1 MRIPTVLAYPKIT
14 PESSVVTTT
23 QISPPPESATV
34 TAHWGAEPVP
44 ATREG
49 WVRRAR
55 EAAALVATTAFERDT
70 TAALPVAEVQWLKD
84 AGLLGLQGPKD
95 SGGGD
100 AAWVTVLDVV
110 AEFAKVDGSIANVLG
125 WHYAYFWLF
134 RSFGTPRQRAAW
146 EAEATANRQLIS
158 GIANFR
164 DKPIGAVD
172 EGATLVLNGSKQ
184 FNTGLPVSDRV
195 FIGTALEG
203 TEDVFF
209 VYTDSRVPEISYGED
224 WDTLGQRSTA
234 SGSAEVAGLRVPWTT
249 ALGFEGRTFV
259 PQPANITPGLTSQ
272 TLMPVFYVSL
282 ARGALDKAV
291 GYIRDHGRAW
301 LHSPYERAVDEPY
314 VVDGIGQLQ
323 SRLLA
328 AEALVREASEK
339 VSVALD
345 APNEIT
351 PEQRGELAVLLSA
364 AKTVAVEVGIEVTTK
379 LFELTGGRSTARS
392 FELDRFFRDLRTQ
405 SLHDPVAQKRL
416 QVGSYLL
423 RGEYPLAV
431 DWYS

>member
-1 MRIPTVLAYPKIT
+1 M
-14 PESSVVTTT
+14 E
-23 QISPPPESATV
+23 
-34 TAHWGAEPVP
+34 
-44 ATREG
+44 
-49 WVRRAR
+49 RAR
-55 EAAALVATTAFERDT
+55 QAAGLVAATAFERDT
-70 TAALPVAEVQWLKD
+70 TAAAPFAEVQWIKD
-84 AGLLGLQGPKD
+84 AGLVGLQGPKA

-100 AAWVTVLDVV
+100 ADWATVLDVV
-110 AEFAKVDGSIANVLG
+110 AEFAKVDGSVANVLG

-134 RSFGTPRQRAAW
+134 RSFGTPEQRAKW
-146 EAEATANRQLIS
+146 EAEVTADRQLIS

-164 DKPIGAVD
+164 DRPISAVD
-172 EGATLVLNGSKQ
+172 EGTTLLLNGSKQ
-184 FNTGLPVSDRV
+184 FNTGLPVSNRV
-195 FIGTALEG
+195 FIGSALEG

-209 VYTDSRVPEISYGED
+209 VYAHSRVPEIIYGED

-234 SGSAEVAGLRVPWTT
+234 SGSARVSGLRASWGD
-249 ALGFEGRTFV
+249 ALGFADKTFI

-272 TLMPVFYVSL
+272 TLMPTFYVSL

-291 GYIRDHGRAW
+291 DYIKNHGRAW
-301 LHSPYERAVDEPY
+301 LHSNYERAVDEPY

-328 AEALVREASEK
+328 AEALVRDASEK

-405 SLHDPVAQKRL
+405 SLHDPVAQKRI

>member
-1 MRIPTVLAYPKIT
+1 M
-14 PESSVVTTT
+14 TT
-23 QISPPPESATV
+23 QISPSEPATATPQWARV
-34 TAHWGAEPVP
+34 PVP
-44 ATREG
+44 DTRAG
-49 WVRRAR
+49 WVERAR
-55 EAAALVATTAFERDT
+55 QAAGLVAATAFDRDT
-70 TAALPVAEVQWLKD
+70 AASVPVAEIQWIKD
-84 AGLLGLQGPKD
+84 AGLIGLQGPKAH
-95 SGGGD
+95 GGGD
-100 AAWVTVLDVV
+100 ANWATVLDVV
-110 AEFAKVDGSIANVLG
+110 AEFAKVDGSVANILG

-134 RSFGTPRQRAAW
+134 RSFGTPEQRAKW
-146 EAEATANRQLIS
+146 EAEVTTGRQLIS

-164 DKPIGAVD
+164 DRPISAVD
-172 EGATLVLNGSKQ
+172 EGATLLLNGSKQ
-184 FNTGLPVSDRV
+184 FNTGLPVSDRA
-195 FIGTALEG
+195 FIGSALEG

-209 VYTDSRVPEISYGED
+209 VYTDSRVPQITYGND

-234 SGSAEVAGLRVPWTT
+234 SGSATVSGLRASWDQ
-249 ALGFEGRTFV
+249 ALGFSGKTFI
-259 PQPANITPGLTSQ
+259 PQAANITPGLTSQ
-272 TLMPVFYVSL
+272 TLMPTFYVSL

-291 GYIRDHGRAW
+291 DYIKNHGRAW
-301 LHSPYERAVDEPY
+301 LHSSYERAVDEPY
-314 VVDGIGQLQ
+314 IVDGIGQLQ

-328 AEALVREASEK
+328 AEALVRDASEK
-339 VSVALD
+339 VSAALD

-351 PEQRGELAVLLSA
+351 LEQRGDLAVLLSA

-416 QVGSYLL
+416 QVGAYLL

>member
-1 MRIPTVLAYPKIT
+1 VPT
-14 PESSVVTTT
+14 
-23 QISPPPESATV
+23 
-34 TAHWGAEPVP
+34 
-44 ATREG
+44 TRAG
-49 WVRRAR
+49 WVERAR
-55 EAAALVATTAFERDT
+55 QAAGLVAATAFERDT
-70 TAALPVAEVQWLKD
+70 TAAAPVAEVQWIKD
-84 AGLLGLQGPKD
+84 AGLLGLQGPKA

-100 AAWVTVLDVV
+100 ADWATVLDVV
-110 AEFAKVDGSIANVLG
+110 AEFAKVEGSIANVLG

-134 RSFGTPRQRAAW
+134 RAFGTPEQRAAW
-146 EAEATANRQLIS
+146 EAEVTENRQLIS

-164 DKPIGAVD
+164 DRPISAVD
-172 EGATLVLNGSKQ
+172 EGTTLLLNGGKQ

-195 FIGTALEG
+195 FIGSAIEG

-209 VYTDSRVPEISYGED
+209 VYTDSHAPEIIYGED

-234 SGSAEVAGLRVPWTT
+234 SGSATVSSLRVSWDD
-249 ALGFEGRTFV
+249 AIGFADKTFI
-259 PQPANITPGLTSQ
+259 PQPANSTPGLTSQ
-272 TLMPVFYVSL
+272 TLMPTFYVSL

-291 GYIRDHGRAW
+291 DYIKNHGRAW
-301 LHSPYERAVDEPY
+301 LHSDYERAVDEPY

-328 AEALVREASEK
+328 AEALVRDASEK
-339 VSVALD
+339 VSAALD

-351 PEQRGELAVLLSA
+351 PEQRGELAVLLAA

-431 DWYS
+431 NWYS

>member
-1 MRIPTVLAYPKIT
+1 
-14 PESSVVTTT
+14 
-23 QISPPPESATV
+23 
-34 TAHWGAEPVP
+34 VP
-44 ATREG
+44 DTRAG
-49 WVRRAR
+49 WVERAR
-55 EAAALVATTAFERDT
+55 QAAGLVAATAFDRDTAAAV
-70 TAALPVAEVQWLKD
+70 PVAEIQWIKD
-84 AGLLGLQGPKD
+84 AGLIGLQGPKG

-100 AAWVTVLDVV
+100 ADWATVLDVV
-110 AEFAKVDGSIANVLG
+110 AEFAKVDGSIANILG

-134 RSFGTPRQRAAW
+134 RSFGTPGQRAAW
-146 EAEATANRQLIS
+146 EAEVTADRLLIS

-164 DKPIGAVD
+164 DRPISAVD
-172 EGATLVLNGSKQ
+172 EGATLLLNGSKQ
-184 FNTGLPVSDRV
+184 FNTGLPVSDRL

-209 VYTDSRVPEISYGED
+209 VYTDSRVPEITYGND

-234 SGSAEVAGLRVPWTT
+234 SGSGTVSGLRVSWDE
-249 ALGFEGRTFV
+249 ALGFSGKTFI

-272 TLMPVFYVSL
+272 TLMPTFYVSL

-291 GYIRDHGRAW
+291 DYIKNHGRAW
-301 LHSPYERAVDEPY
+301 LHSSYERAVDEPY
-314 VVDGIGQLQ
+314 IVDGIGQLQ

-328 AEALVREASEK
+328 AEALVRDASEK
-339 VSVALD
+339 VSDALD

>member
-1 MRIPTVLAYPKIT
+1 M
-14 PESSVVTTT
+14 TT
-23 QISPPPESATV
+23 QISPAESAAATSPW
-34 TAHWGAEPVP
+34 AGEPVP
-44 ATREG
+44 ATRAG
-49 WVRRAR
+49 WVERAR
-55 EAAALVATTAFERDT
+55 QAAALVATTAFERDT
-70 TAALPVAEVQWLKD
+70 TAAQPVAEIGWIKD
-84 AGLLGLQGPKD
+84 AGLVGLQGPKA

-100 AAWVTVLDVV
+100 ADWATVLDVV
-110 AEFAKVDGSIANVLG
+110 AEFAKVDGSIANVIG

-134 RSFGTPRQRAAW
+134 RSFGTPEQRAKW
-146 EAEATANRQLIS
+146 EAEVTANRQLIS

-164 DKPIGAVD
+164 DRPISAVD
-172 EGATLVLNGSKQ
+172 EGTTLLLNGGKQ

-195 FIGTALEG
+195 FIGSAIEG

-209 VYTDSRVPEISYGED
+209 VYTSSRVPEISYGED

-234 SGSAEVAGLRVPWTT
+234 SGSATVSGLRVPWDE
-249 ALGFEGRTFV
+249 ALGFAGKTFI
-259 PQPANITPGLTSQ
+259 PQAANITPGLTSQ
-272 TLMPVFYVSL
+272 TLMPTFYVSL

-291 GYIRDHGRAW
+291 DYIKNHGRAW
-301 LHSPYERAVDEPY
+301 LHSDYDRAVDEPY

-328 AEALVREASEK
+328 AEALVRDASAK
-339 VSVALD
+339 VSAVLD

-351 PEQRGELAVLLSA
+351 PEERGELAVLLSA
-364 AKTVAVEVGIEVTTK
+364 AKAVAVEVGIDVTTR

>member
-1 MRIPTVLAYPKIT
+1 M
-14 PESSVVTTT
+14 TTT
-23 QISPPPESATV
+23 QISPPESATA
-34 TAHWGAEPVP
+34 TLPWAGESVP
-44 ATREG
+44 TTRAG
-49 WVRRAR
+49 WVERAR
-55 EAAALVATTAFERDT
+55 QAAGLVAATAFERDT
-70 TAALPVAEVQWLKD
+70 TAAAPLAEVQWIKD
-84 AGLLGLQGPKD
+84 AGLIGLQGPKA

-100 AAWVTVLDVV
+100 ADWATVLDVV

-134 RSFGTPRQRAAW
+134 RSFGTPEQRAKW
-146 EAEATANRQLIS
+146 EAEVTAGRQLIS

-164 DKPIGAVD
+164 DRPISAVD
-172 EGATLVLNGSKQ
+172 EGTTLLLNGGKQ

-195 FIGTALEG
+195 FIGTAIEG

-209 VYTDSRVPEISYGED
+209 VYTSSRVPEIIYGDD

-234 SGSAEVAGLRVPWTT
+234 SGSATVSGLRVPWDD
-249 ALGFEGRTFV
+249 ALGFAGKAFI

-272 TLMPVFYVSL
+272 TLMPTFYVSL

-291 GYIRDHGRAW
+291 DYIKNHGRAW
-301 LHSPYERAVDEPY
+301 LHSNYERAVDEPY

-328 AEALVREASEK
+328 AEALVRDASEK
-339 VSVALD
+339 VSAALD

-351 PEQRGELAVLLSA
+351 LQQRGELAVLLSA
-364 AKTVAVEVGIEVTTK
+364 AKTVAVEVGIDVTTR

>member
-1 MRIPTVLAYPKIT
+1 V
-14 PESSVVTTT
+14 E
-23 QISPPPESATV
+23 
-34 TAHWGAEPVP
+34 
-44 ATREG
+44 
-49 WVRRAR
+49 RAR
-55 EAAALVATTAFERDT
+55 QAAGLVAATAFERDT
-70 TAALPVAEVQWLKD
+70 TAAAPFAEVQWIKD
-84 AGLLGLQGPKD
+84 AGLVGLQGPKA

-100 AAWVTVLDVV
+100 ADWATVLDVV

-134 RSFGTPRQRAAW
+134 RSFGTPEQRAKW
-146 EAEATANRQLIS
+146 EAEVTADRQLIS

-164 DKPIGAVD
+164 DPPISAVD
-172 EGATLVLNGSKQ
+172 EGTTLLLNGSKQ

-209 VYTDSRVPEISYGED
+209 VYANSRVPEIIYGED

-234 SGSAEVAGLRVPWTT
+234 SGSAKVSGLRAPWDD
-249 ALGFEGRTFV
+249 ALGFADKTFV

-272 TLMPVFYVSL
+272 TLMPTFYVSL

-291 GYIRDHGRAW
+291 DYIKNHGRAW
-301 LHSPYERAVDEPY
+301 LHSNYERAVDEPY

-328 AEALVREASEK
+328 AEALVRDASEK
-339 VSVALD
+339 VSAALD

-405 SLHDPVAQKRL
+405 SLHDPVAQKRI

>member
-1 MRIPTVLAYPKIT
+1 M
-14 PESSVVTTT
+14 TTT
-23 QISPPPESATV
+23 QISPPEPATA
-34 TAHWGAEPVP
+34 TLPWATEPVP
-44 ATREG
+44 DTRAG
-49 WVRRAR
+49 WVERAR
-55 EAAALVATTAFERDT
+55 QAAGLVAATAFERDT
-70 TAALPVAEVQWLKD
+70 TAAAPFAEVQWIKD
-84 AGLLGLQGPKD
+84 AGLAGLQGPKA

-100 AAWVTVLDVV
+100 ADWATVLDVV

-134 RSFGTPRQRAAW
+134 RSFGTPEQRAKG
-146 EAEATANRQLIS
+146 EAEVTAGRQLIS

-164 DKPIGAVD
+164 DRPISAVD
-172 EGATLVLNGSKQ
+172 EGTTLLLNGGKQ

-195 FIGTALEG
+195 FIGTAIEG

-209 VYTDSRVPEISYGED
+209 VYTRSRVPEISYGDD

-234 SGSAEVAGLRVPWTT
+234 SGSATVSGLRVPWDD
-249 ALGFEGRTFV
+249 ALGFAGKTFI

-272 TLMPVFYVSL
+272 TLMPTFYVSL

-291 GYIRDHGRAW
+291 DYIKNHGRAW
-301 LHSPYERAVDEPY
+301 LHSSYERAVDEPY

-328 AEALVREASEK
+328 AEALVRDASEK
-339 VSVALD
+339 VSAALD

-364 AKTVAVEVGIEVTTK
+364 AKTVAVEVGIDVTTK

>member
-1 MRIPTVLAYPKIT
+1 M
-14 PESSVVTTT
+14 
-23 QISPPPESATV
+23 
-34 TAHWGAEPVP
+34 P
-44 ATREG
+44 ATRAG
-49 WVRRAR
+49 WVERAR
-55 EAAALVATTAFERDT
+55 QAAALVATTAFERDT
-70 TAALPVAEVQWLKD
+70 TAALPVAEIGWIKD
-84 AGLLGLQGPKD
+84 AGLVGLQGPKA

-100 AAWVTVLDVV
+100 ADWATVLDVV
-110 AEFAKVDGSIANVLG
+110 AEFAKVNGSIANVLG

-134 RSFGTPRQRAAW
+134 RSFGTPEQRATW
-146 EAEATANRQLIS
+146 EAEVTANRLLIS

-164 DKPIGAVD
+164 DRPISAVD
-172 EGATLVLNGSKQ
+172 EGTTLLLNGGKQ

-195 FIGTALEG
+195 FIGSAIEG

-209 VYTDSRVPEISYGED
+209 VYTSSRVPEISYGED

-234 SGSAEVAGLRVPWTT
+234 SGSATVSGLRVPWDD
-249 ALGFEGRTFV
+249 ALGFAGKTFI

-272 TLMPVFYVSL
+272 TLMPTFYVSL

-291 GYIRDHGRAW
+291 DYIRNHGRAW
-301 LHSPYERAVDEPY
+301 LHSDYERAVDEPY
-314 VVDGIGQLQ
+314 VLDGIGQLQ

-328 AEALVREASEK
+328 AEALVRDASAK
-339 VSVALD
+339 VSAALD
-345 APNEIT
+345 APNDIT
-351 PEQRGELAVLLSA
+351 PEERGELAVLLAA
-364 AKTVAVEVGIEVTTK
+364 AKTVAVEVGIEVTTR

-423 RGEYPLAV
+423 RGQYPLAV
-431 DWYS
+431 NWYS

>member
-1 MRIPTVLAYPKIT
+1 MSR
-14 PESSVVTTT
+14 
-23 QISPPPESATV
+23 
-34 TAHWGAEPVP
+34 WGAEPVP
-44 ATREG
+44 DTRAG
-49 WVRRAR
+49 WVSRAR
-55 EAAALVATTAFERDT
+55 EAAALVATTALERDIA
-70 TAALPVAEVQWLKD
+70 AALPVAEVQWLKD
-84 AGLLGLQGPKD
+84 AGLLGLQGPKEH
-95 SGGGD
+95 GGGD
-100 AAWVTVLDVV
+100 ADWATVLDVV

-134 RSFGTPRQRAAW
+134 RSFGTPQQRAAW
-146 EAEATANRQLIS
+146 EADVTANRLLIS

-164 DKPIGAVD
+164 DKPVGAVD
-172 EGATLVLNGSKQ
+172 EGATLLLNGGKQ

-203 TEDVFF
+203 SEDVFF

-234 SGSAEVAGLRVPWTT
+234 SGSAKVANLRVPWTD
-249 ALGFEGRTFV
+249 ALGFADKVFV
-259 PQPANITPGLTSQ
+259 PQPANSTPGLTSQ

-314 VVDGIGQLQ
+314 VVDGIGLLQ

-328 AEALVREASEK
+328 AEALLREASEQ

-351 PEQRGELAVLLSA
+351 PERRGELAVLLSA
-364 AKTVAVEVGIEVTTK
+364 AKAVAVDVGIEVTTK

-416 QVGSYLL
+416 QVGAYLL

>member
-1 MRIPTVLAYPKIT
+1 M
-14 PESSVVTTT
+14 TTT
-23 QISPPPESATV
+23 QISPPDSVTATSRWAGEPVSATR
-34 TAHWGAEPVP
+34 A
-44 ATREG
+44 G
-49 WVRRAR
+49 WVERAR
-55 EAAALVATTAFERDT
+55 QVAGLVAATALERDT
-70 TAALPVAEVQWLKD
+70 TAAAPVAEVQWIKD
-84 AGLLGLQGPKD
+84 AGLVGLQGPKA

-100 AAWVTVLDVV
+100 ADWATVLDVV

-134 RSFGTPRQRAAW
+134 RSFGTPELRAKW
-146 EAEATANRQLIS
+146 EAEVTANRQLIS

-164 DKPIGAVD
+164 DRPISAVD
-172 EGATLVLNGSKQ
+172 EGTTLLLNGGKQ

-195 FIGTALEG
+195 FIGTAIEG

-209 VYTDSRVPEISYGED
+209 AYTSSHVPEIIYGDD

-234 SGSAEVAGLRVPWTT
+234 SGSATVSGLRVPWDD
-249 ALGFEGRTFV
+249 ALGFAGKTFI

-272 TLMPVFYVSL
+272 TLMPTFYVSL

-291 GYIRDHGRAW
+291 DYIKDHGRAW
-301 LHSPYERAVDEPY
+301 LHSSYERAVDEPY

-328 AEALVREASEK
+328 AEALVRDASEK
-339 VSVALD
+339 VSAALD

-351 PEQRGELAVLLSA
+351 PERRGGLAVLLSA
-364 AKTVAVEVGIEVTTK
+364 AKTVAVEVGIDVTTK

>member
-1 MRIPTVLAYPKIT
+1 M
-14 PESSVVTTT
+14 TT
-23 QISPPPESATV
+23 QISPPESAAATSPW
-34 TAHWGAEPVP
+34 AGEPVP
-44 ATREG
+44 ATRAG
-49 WVRRAR
+49 WVERAR
-55 EAAALVATTAFERDT
+55 QTAALVATTAFERDT
-70 TAALPVAEVQWLKD
+70 TAALPFAEIGWIKD
-84 AGLLGLQGPKD
+84 AGLLGLQGPKA
-95 SGGGD
+95 SGGGEAD
-100 AAWVTVLDVV
+100 WATVLDVV

-134 RSFGTPRQRAAW
+134 RSFGTPEQRAKW
-146 EAEATANRQLIS
+146 EAEVTANRQLIS

-164 DKPIGAVD
+164 DRPISAVD
-172 EGATLVLNGSKQ
+172 EGTTLLLNGGKQ
-184 FNTGLPVSDRV
+184 FNTGLPVSDRI
-195 FIGTALEG
+195 FIGSALEG

-209 VYTDSRVPEISYGED
+209 VYTSSRVPEISYGED

-234 SGSAEVAGLRVPWTT
+234 SGSATVSGLRVSWDE
-249 ALGFEGRTFV
+249 ALGFAGKTFI

-272 TLMPVFYVSL
+272 TLMPTFYVSL

-291 GYIRDHGRAW
+291 DYIKNHGRAW
-301 LHSPYERAVDEPY
+301 LHSDYERAVDEPY

-328 AEALVREASEK
+328 AEALVRDASAK
-339 VSVALD
+339 VSAALD
-345 APNEIT
+345 TPNEIT
-351 PEQRGELAVLLSA
+351 PEERGELAVLLSA
-364 AKTVAVEVGIEVTTK
+364 AKTVAVEVGIEVTTR

-423 RGEYPLAV
+423 RGQYPLAV

>member
-1 MRIPTVLAYPKIT
+1 MTTQAAPQTAAPTQTAAAPAPQAARDT
-14 PESSVVTTT
+14 PEA
-23 QISPPPESATV
+23 AT
-34 TAHWGAEPVP
+34 ARWAAEPVP
-44 ATREG
+44 GTRAG

-55 EAAALVATTAFERDT
+55 EAAALVATTALERDV
-70 TAALPVAEVQWLKD
+70 AAAQPHTEIGWIKA
-84 AGLLGLQGPKD
+84 AGLIGLQGPKG

-100 AAWVTVLDVV
+100 TDWATVLDVV
-110 AEFAKVDGSIANVLG
+110 AEFAKVDGSIANILG

-134 RSFGTPRQRAAW
+134 RSFGTPQQRSAW
-146 EAEATANRQLIS
+146 ESEVTSQRLLIS

-164 DKPIGAVD
+164 DKPINAVD
-172 EGATLVLNGSKQ
+172 EGDTLLLNGSKQ
-184 FNTGLPVSDRV
+184 FNTGLPVSDRI

-203 TEDVFF
+203 TQDVFF
-209 VYTDSRVPEISYGED
+209 VYTHSQVPEIIYGED

-234 SGSAEVAGLRVPWTT
+234 SGSAKVAALRVPWSS
-249 ALGFEGRTFV
+249 AIGFEGKSFV

-272 TLMPVFYVSL
+272 TLMPTFYVNL
-282 ARGALDKAV
+282 ARGALDRAIA
-291 GYIRDHGRAW
+291 YIREHGRSW

-314 VVDGIGQLQ
+314 VIDGIGALQ

-328 AEALVREASEK
+328 AEALLREASEK
-339 VSVALD
+339 VSAALA

-351 PEQRGELAVLLSA
+351 PEQRGDLAVLLSA
-364 AKTVAVEVGIEVTTK
+364 AKAVAVDTGIEVTTK
-379 LFELTGGRSTARS
+379 MFELTGGRSTARG

-423 RGEYPLAV
+423 RDEHPLAV

>member
-1 MRIPTVLAYPKIT
+1 M
-14 PESSVVTTT
+14 TT
-23 QISPPPESATV
+23 QISPPESAAATSRW
-34 TAHWGAEPVP
+34 AGEPVP
-44 ATREG
+44 TTRDG
-49 WVRRAR
+49 WVERAR
-55 EAAALVATTAFERDT
+55 QAAGLVAATAFERDT
-70 TAALPVAEVQWLKD
+70 TAALPVAEVQWIKD
-84 AGLLGLQGPKD
+84 AGLIGLQGPKT

-100 AAWVTVLDVV
+100 ADWATVLDVV

-134 RSFGTPRQRAAW
+134 RSFGTPEQRARW
-146 EAEATANRQLIS
+146 EAEVTANRQLIS

-164 DKPIGAVD
+164 DRPISAVD
-172 EGATLVLNGSKQ
+172 EGTTLLLNGGKQ

-195 FIGTALEG
+195 FIGSAIEG

-209 VYTDSRVPEISYGED
+209 VYTGSRVPQISYGED

-234 SGSAEVAGLRVPWTT
+234 SGSATVSGLRVPWDA
-249 ALGFEGRTFV
+249 ALGFAGKTFI

-272 TLMPVFYVSL
+272 TLMPTFYVSL

-291 GYIRDHGRAW
+291 DYIKNHGRAW
-301 LHSPYERAVDEPY
+301 LHSGYERAVDEPY
-314 VVDGIGQLQ
+314 VLDGIGQLQ

-328 AEALVREASEK
+328 AEALVRDASEK
-339 VSVALD
+339 VSAALD

-351 PEQRGELAVLLSA
+351 PERRGELAVLLSA
-364 AKTVAVEVGIEVTTK
+364 AKAVAVEVGIDVTTK

-423 RGEYPLAV
+423 RGQYPLAV

>member
-1 MRIPTVLAYPKIT
+1 M
-14 PESSVVTTT
+14 E
-23 QISPPPESATV
+23 
-34 TAHWGAEPVP
+34 
-44 ATREG
+44 
-49 WVRRAR
+49 RAR
-55 EAAALVATTAFERDT
+55 QAAGLVAATAFERDT
-70 TAALPVAEVQWLKD
+70 TAAAPFAEVQWIKD
-84 AGLLGLQGPKD
+84 AGLVGLQGPKA

-100 AAWVTVLDVV
+100 ADWATVLDVV

-134 RSFGTPRQRAAW
+134 RSFGTPEQRAKW
-146 EAEATANRQLIS
+146 EAEVTADRQLIS

-164 DKPIGAVD
+164 DRPISAVD
-172 EGATLVLNGSKQ
+172 EGTTLLLNGSKQ

-195 FIGTALEG
+195 FIGSALEG

-209 VYTDSRVPEISYGED
+209 VYAHSRVPEIIYGED

-234 SGSAEVAGLRVPWTT
+234 SGSARVSGLRASWGD
-249 ALGFEGRTFV
+249 ALGFADKTFI

-272 TLMPVFYVSL
+272 TLMPTFYVSL

-291 GYIRDHGRAW
+291 DYIKNHGRAW
-301 LHSPYERAVDEPY
+301 LHSNYERAVDEPY

-328 AEALVREASEK
+328 AEALVRDASEK

-405 SLHDPVAQKRL
+405 SLHDPVAQKRI

>member
-1 MRIPTVLAYPKIT
+1 MRIEQLEYLAVVVRLGSFRRAVEELHISQPALS
-14 PESSVVTTT
+14 ESVRRLERELG
-23 QISPPPESATV
+23 IDLLERGRHGATV
-34 TAHWGAEPVP
+34 SNSG
-44 ATREG
+44 RELFPH
-49 WVRRAR
+49 V
-55 EAAALVATTAFERDT
+55 L
-70 TAALPVAEVQWLKD
+70 
-84 AGLLGLQGPKD
+84 
-95 SGGGD
+95 
-100 AAWVTVLDVV
+100 TVLDS
-110 AEFAKVDGSIANVLG
+110 VDRL
-125 WHYAYFWLF
+125 
-134 RSFGTPRQRAAW
+134 RQAAG
-146 EAEATANRQLIS
+146 EQLRDPPIS
-158 GIANFR
+158 
-164 DKPIGAVD
+164 AVD
-172 EGATLVLNGSKQ
+172 EGTTLLLNGSKQ

-209 VYTDSRVPEISYGED
+209 VYADSRVPEVIYGED

-234 SGSAEVAGLRVPWTT
+234 SGSAKVSGLRARWDH
-249 ALGFEGRTFV
+249 ALGFADKTFI

-272 TLMPVFYVSL
+272 TLMPTFYVSL

-291 GYIRDHGRAW
+291 DYIKNHGRAW
-301 LHSPYERAVDEPY
+301 LHSNYERAVDEPY

-328 AEALVREASEK
+328 AEALVRDASEK
-339 VSVALD
+339 VSAALD

-405 SLHDPVAQKRL
+405 SLHDPVAQKRI

>member
-1 MRIPTVLAYPKIT
+1 M
-14 PESSVVTTT
+14 TTT
-23 QISPPPESATV
+23 QISPPEPATA
-34 TAHWGAEPVP
+34 TLPWAGEPVP
-44 ATREG
+44 ATPAG
-49 WVRRAR
+49 WVERAR
-55 EAAALVATTAFERDT
+55 QAAGLVAATAFERDT
-70 TAALPVAEVQWLKD
+70 TAAAPLAEVQWIKD
-84 AGLLGLQGPKD
+84 AGLVGLQGPKA

-100 AAWVTVLDVV
+100 ADWATVLDVV

-134 RSFGTPRQRAAW
+134 RSFGTPEQRAKW
-146 EAEATANRQLIS
+146 EAEVTAGRQLIS

-164 DKPIGAVD
+164 DRPISAVD
-172 EGATLVLNGSKQ
+172 EGTTLLLNGGKQ

-195 FIGTALEG
+195 FIGTAIEG

-209 VYTDSRVPEISYGED
+209 VYTSSRVPEIIYGDD

-234 SGSAEVAGLRVPWTT
+234 SGSVTVSGLRVPWDD
-249 ALGFEGRTFV
+249 ALGFGGKTFI

-272 TLMPVFYVSL
+272 TLMPTFYVSL

-291 GYIRDHGRAW
+291 DYIKNHGRAW
-301 LHSPYERAVDEPY
+301 LHSNYERAVDEPY

-328 AEALVREASEK
+328 AEALVRDASEK
-339 VSVALD
+339 VSAALD

-364 AKTVAVEVGIEVTTK
+364 AKTVAVEVGIDVTTK

-431 DWYS
+431 DWY

>member
-1 MRIPTVLAYPKIT
+1 MTAT
-14 PESSVVTTT
+14 ET
-23 QISPPPESATV
+23 SPPQAAAPQATPLQAAEEA
-34 TAHWGAEPVP
+34 TSRWASEPVP
-44 ATREG
+44 STRAG
-49 WVRRAR
+49 WVERAH
-55 EAAALVATTAFERDT
+55 EVAALVAATALERDV
-70 TAALPVAEVQWLKD
+70 AAAAPVAEVQWIKD
-84 AGLLGLQGPKD
+84 AGLLGLQGPKAA
-95 SGGGD
+95 GGGD
-100 AAWVTVLDVV
+100 ASWATVLDVV

-134 RSFGTPRQRAAW
+134 RSFGTPKQRAEW
-146 EAEATANRQLIS
+146 EADVTANRLLVE

-164 DKPIGAVD
+164 DTPISAVD
-172 EGATLVLNGSKQ
+172 EGETLLLNGTKQ
-184 FNTGLPVSDRV
+184 FNTGLPVSDKV

-203 TEDVFF
+203 TQDVFF
-209 VYTDSRVPEISYGED
+209 VYTDSRQPGISYGED
-224 WDTLGQRSTA
+224 WDTLGQRSTV
-234 SGSAEVAGLRVPWTT
+234 SGSATVTNLRVPWDSV
-249 ALGFEGRTFV
+249 LGFEGKQFV
-259 PQPANITPGLTSQ
+259 PQPGNITPGLTSQ
-272 TLMPVFYVSL
+272 TLMPTFYVSL

-291 GYIRDHGRAW
+291 GYIKHHGRSW
-301 LHSPYERAVDEPY
+301 LHSDYERAVDEPY
-314 VVDGIGQLQ
+314 VVDGIGALQ

-328 AEALVREASEK
+328 AEALLREASEK

-345 APNEIT
+345 EPNEIT

-364 AKTVAVEVGIEVTTK
+364 TKAVAVDTGIDVTAR

-416 QVGSYLL
+416 QVGAYVL